1 MENKK
6 KKIKVLIIGIIF
18 IVLIGGIVFYLTSH
32 LTKTTICKG
41 NLDMITTEKVEVISS
56 DEKVKETISGSCAYR
71 SYGSMRFCRHY
82 SCSGSN
88 PFCQAVHQQ
97 NGESHRKIEI
107 L

>member
-1 MENKK
+1 ME
-6 KKIKVLIIGIIF
+6 VL
-18 IVLIGGIVFYLTSH
+18 FY
-32 LTKTTICKG
+32 
-41 NLDMITTEKVEVISS
+41 
-56 DEKVKETISGSCAYR
+56 EKVKETISGSCAYR

-107 L
+107 LWDENEHGYGHVGSGKNHIHQNHVNNDYFCQSAENQNRYDDDNPFQR